1 MDIQLVLV
9 PYDTAR
15 RGWRSGLGPEHL
27 LQAGLTTYLRDRG
40 HSVANIQVLEA
51 DPDEPPAEIATAFAL
66 MRRIAMATREA
77 RAAGQFPIVLSGN
90 CNAAV
95 GTLSGLTPAR
105 RAIFWF
111 DAHGDCNTPETTTS
125 GFLDGTGLSTAL
137 GLCWRQLTATV
148 PGYQPAQPEVT
159 FLLAARDLDPAE
171 ASLIE
176 RSAITTVSTAQIPA
190 RLPELLAKAP
200 LDGTL
205 GYVHL
210 DLDALDPVEVGRA
223 NSLPVPGGLSVEQLR
238 ASIAAIRARV
248 PLGAAGLASYAPEYD
263 AGQAV
268 CRAAFA
274 ALDAILADGA

>member
-27 LQAGLTTYLRDRG
+27 LQAGLATYLRDRG
-40 HSVANIQVLEA
+40 HSVADIQVLEPK
-51 DPDEPPAEIATAFAL
+51 PDEPPAEIATGFEL
-66 MRRIAMATREA
+66 MRRIAVATRQA
-77 RAAGQFPIVLSGN
+77 RRVGRFPIVLSGN
-90 CNAAV
+90 CNSAV

-125 GFLDGTGLSTAL
+125 GFLDGTGLATAL

-148 PGYQPAQPEVT
+148 PGYEPVQPEAT
-159 FLLAARDLDPAE
+159 FLLAVRDLDPAE
-171 ASLIE
+171 ASLVE

-190 RLPELLAKAP
+190 GVPEILARAP
-200 LDGTL
+200 LDGAL

-210 DLDALDPVEVGRA
+210 DLDVLDPVGVGRA

-238 ASIAAIRARV
+238 ASIAAIRTRV

-268 CRAAFA
+268 CHAAFA
-274 ALDAILADGA
+274 ALDAILTDGA